1 VIYTISAVVWSVF
14 MLVVGVY
21 LLAVFFYWILKGNKE
36 E

>member
-14 MLVVGVY
+14 MLIVGIGI
-21 LLAVFFYWILKGNKE
+21 LATFFYWILTGKE